1 MSVHPHPEAGPPPAR
16 GDHSTQGGSPAQ
28 PEHGHISA
36 ADRERLASVHAD
48 PEQINAEARE
58 QAARRGGSVE
68 DDVRNPEHYK
78 VSPES
83 RAHGTHGKGFSDEG
97 RADDEVAV
105 DTGDDRQARLGGA
118 GPHDAPDPTKFEQN
132 ATGRMGGPGWGSEA
146 AGGSAVDRR
155 PADKR
160 DHREAEGNA

>member
-1 MSVHPHPEAGPPPAR
+1 
-16 GDHSTQGGSPAQ
+16 
-28 PEHGHISA
+28 
-36 ADRERLASVHAD
+36 VHAD
-48 PEQINAEARE
+48 PDQLNAEARE
-58 QAARRGGSVE
+58 QAAGARNSVDGRRAE
-68 DDVRNPEHYK
+68 P
-78 VSPES
+78 
-83 RAHGTHGKGFSDEG
+83 RALQALAREPRPRHARQGLLRRG

-118 GPHDAPDPTKFEQN
+118 GPHDAPDPAKFEQN